1 MICHSSQASSTL
13 KPSAPAPPSSSSGVG
28 VAADEGGTMVNTQT
42 LTSNLGT
49 MVINEDE
56 DDTMKRKI
64 TLHVKTFTKLSQM
77 DKVKNPRWGCGFH
90 S

>member
-1 MICHSSQASSTL
+1 MSLVSIGVQTCFIPFSDDDSGGTMICHSSQASSTL
-13 KPSAPAPPSSSSGVG
+13 KPSAPAPPSSSSGGG

-56 DDTMKRKI
+56 DDTMKRK
-64 TLHVKTFTKLSQM
+64 TT
-77 DKVKNPRWGCGFH
+77 
-90 S
+90 

>member
-56 DDTMKRKI
+56 DDTMKRKV
-64 TLHVKTFTKLSQM
+64 TWDTFTLSSI
-77 DKVKNPRWGCGFH
+77 H
-90 S
+90 

>member
-13 KPSAPAPPSSSSGVG
+13 KPSAPAPPSSSSGGGGG

-64 TLHVKTFTKLSQM
+64 T
-77 DKVKNPRWGCGFH
+77 
-90 S
+90 

>member
-13 KPSAPAPPSSSSGVG
+13 KPSAPAPSSLSSGG
-28 VAADEGGTMVNTQT
+28 GGAVAPDEGGTMVNTQT

-56 DDTMKRKI
+56 DDTMKRK
-64 TLHVKTFTKLSQM
+64 TT
-77 DKVKNPRWGCGFH
+77 
-90 S
+90 